1 MTKRVL
7 LNGTNDE
14 KIMTCLRTAGWY
26 EGRSIDISEIME
38 FYTANGVTLSESVK
52 GFLQEYYGIATGWF
66 FNEPEGASLN
76 RAPDIYFTLY
86 PGNDRW
92 DNEYMDEDSVEF
104 LQDVGA
110 FAGEPVVYI
119 GDIGNYYPGF
129 VYIGVS
135 GKIYTAH
142 DYDDIIHCYDSV
154 PEMLRYDFEHA
165 EEWKSV
171 SIK

>member
-1 MTKRVL
+1 
-7 LNGTNDE
+7 
-14 KIMTCLRTAGWY
+14 
-26 EGRSIDISEIME
+26 
-38 FYTANGVTLSESVK
+38 
-52 GFLQEYYGIATGWF
+52 
-66 FNEPEGASLN
+66 
-76 RAPDIYFTLY
+76 
-86 PGNDRW
+86 
-92 DNEYMDEDSVEF
+92 MDEDSVEF

-135 GKIYTAH
+135 GKIYTVH